1 MYRDYRYTEC
11 GLDNV
16 IVHEMNVIV
25 DDAGDEVYCV
35 PNIMLL
41 HKVIAHC
48 IITRSH
54 GIRPEELRFLRTE
67 IGLTQAELA
76 QIVKKDHQ
84 TIGRWERGEAN

>member
-1 MYRDYRYTEC
+1 MYRDCRHTES

-25 DDAGDEVYCV
+25 DDAGEEVYCV
-35 PNIMLL
+35 PIILLL

-48 IITRSH
+48 IITRSN

-67 IGLTQAELA
+67 VGLAGADCE
-76 QIVKKDHQ
+76 
-84 TIGRWERGEAN
+84 EE